1 MNVLGRNL
9 RETLAGR
16 VFVGRLVRER
26 ECLLLPTTA
35 VDVVAFRWITGE
47 HTRL

>member
-1 MNVLGRNL
+1 MKVLGRNL

-16 VFVGRLVRER
+16 VVVGRLVRER

-35 VDVVAFRWITGE
+35 LT
-47 HTRL
+47 L